1 MQGKVL
7 VLDGVP
13 TNRIVLKVKL
23 ATAFYDVDVADTST
37 GFKAK
42 VLASRP
48 DLIIMPDDMPEGPN
62 GIELCKSLKSDPETA
77 RFPIVIITSENNS
90 AKRIAALKAGADDVL
105 SKPVDN
111 ALLLARLRSLL
122 RAAVSEDEMRLRDT
136 TSRALGFAEPTNG
149 FARRGKV
156 TILTGTKEAAR
167 QCAEQLAKHSN
178 AETEHF
184 PFAGFLAKLAEYNT
198 PDVFVLMLDPA
209 HLSDGLRLL
218 ADIRSGNDTRHCG
231 IIAVL
236 ASADGTTAAGLLD
249 YGATDLM
256 PDGFDAA
263 ELAVRIECQITRKR
277 TAETL
282 RDTVRQGLRAAVI
295 DPLTGLHNRRYAL
308 THLKRVAER
317 SQQTQRRF
325 AVVLADMDYFKQIND
340 TYGHA
345 AGDAVLVEVADRL
358 KSNLRP
364 IDLVARLG
372 GEEFLIVMPDTTL
385 EEARLAADRLCQ
397 IVRAAPVKDPSSGQ
411 LIGITASFGLALG
424 RQTSIPMQLS
434 GQCDHMIDTLL
445 HQADQALYEAKGK
458 GRNRVRLSRPAA

>member
-7 VLDGVP
+7 ILDGVP

-23 ATAFYDVDVADTST
+23 ATAFYEVDVSDSSHD
-37 GFKAK
+37 FKAQ
-42 VLASRP
+42 VLASGP
-48 DLIIMPDDMPEGPN
+48 DLIIMPDDMSDGPG
-62 GIELCKSLKSDPETA
+62 GIEICKALKSDPETA
-77 RFPIVIITSENNS
+77 RFPVVIITNQNDS
-90 AKRIAALKAGADDVL
+90 ARRIDALKAGADDVL
-105 SKPVDN
+105 SKPLNN

-136 TSRALGFAEPTNG
+136 TSRALGFAETPTE

-156 TILTGTKEAAR
+156 ILLAQTEANADSFAS
-167 QCAEQLAKHSN
+167 QIAVHST
-178 AETEHF
+178 AAIEHY
-184 PFAGFLAKLAEYNT
+184 PSTGFLARHAQNDT
-198 PDVFVLMLDPA
+198 ADVYVLVLDTA
-209 HLSDGLRLL
+209 NMRDGLRLL
-218 ADIRSGNDTRHCG
+218 ADIRSGNKTRHCG
-231 IIAVL
+231 IIVVL
-236 ASADGTTAAGLLD
+236 TSSVGSCAADLLD
-249 YGATDLM
+249 YGATDIM

-263 ELAVRIECQITRKR
+263 ELAVRIEGQIARKR

-282 RDTVRQGLRAAVI
+282 RDTVRRGLKAAVI

-317 SQQTQRRF
+317 SQKTQRRF
-325 AVVLADMDYFKQIND
+325 AVLLADMDFFKQIND

-372 GEEFLIVMPDTTL
+372 GEEFLIVMPDTTMQ
-385 EEARLAADRLCQ
+385 EARLAADRLCQ
-397 IVRAAPVKDPSSGQ
+397 IVQATPVKDPSSGP
-411 LIGITASFGLALG
+411 LIGMTASFGLALG
-424 RQTSIPMQLS
+424 RKSSIPMQLT
-434 GQCDHMIDTLL
+434 GQSDHMIDSLL